1 MQYHLGCGVF
11 MCSCG
16 FAVEVAT
23 FVLSTA
29 LNRISVKYNCRGECA
44 DLTTWMVLEYP

>member
-1 MQYHLGCGVF
+1 

-29 LNRISVKYNCRGECA
+29 LNRIFGKYNCRGECA
-44 DLTTWMVLEYP
+44 DLTTWMVLENP